1 MSDDDENRWRDWDE
15 DGDEPR
21 EWEIEPEEE
30 KEDTHSVLGGTAPMA
45 KLVFFGIVM
54 AFVIG
59 GLVALARALAKL

>member
-1 MSDDDENRWRDWDE
+1 VKDDEDGWRDWDE

-21 EWEIEPEEE
+21 DWEIEPEEE
-30 KEDTHSVLGGTAPMA
+30 KEDAHSVLGGTAPMA
-45 KLVFFGIVM
+45 KLVFFAIVM